1 MASEIKILGA
11 GISGLTAAINL
22 AKGGFDVTVFEKA
35 SSVGSRFHNDYQGL
49 ENWSDDKDA
58 LEIVKEL
65 SIETSFWNKGF
76 NNVSIYTDL
85 QKEYTAKDA
94 NDLFYLVRRGPKNS
108 LDENLKN
115 QAIDAGVKIK
125 FNSKK
130 KEEECDIIA
139 TGVSG
144 RKPAGIVRGIVFD
157 TDSEDSIVLILNDK
171 LAFKGY
177 AYLLIA
183 DGRATMACV
192 VIKDL
197 SKANLCFEN
206 SFQAFTELKRMTIKN
221 KKSFGGYG
229 TFSLNKSNKQ
239 NHRLFVGEAAG
250 FQDLFLGFG
259 MKYAF
264 LSGYIA
270 AKSIVEEKNYDKLW
284 QELFLDKLMA
294 SASNRLIYELSGE
307 LGYNYIAN
315 QLSSSKNPN
324 LWLKNHYSLGS
335 IKRLIYP
342 LAKYT
347 RL

>member
-1 MASEIKILGA
+1 MAREIKILGA

-22 AKGGFDVTVFEKA
+22 AKGGFYVTVFERA
-35 SSVGSRFHNDYQGL
+35 SSVGSRFHNDFQGL
-49 ENWSDDKDA
+49 ENWSDDTDA
-58 LEIVKEL
+58 LEILKNL
-65 SIETSFWNKGF
+65 SIRTSFWNKGF
-76 NNVSIYTDL
+76 NEVSFFTDL
-85 QKEYTAKDA
+85 QKEFIAKDA
-94 NDLFYLVRRGPKNS
+94 KNLFYLVQRGPQNS

-115 QAIDAGVKIK
+115 QAFDAGVKIK
-125 FNSKK
+125 FNSKMSGD
-130 KEEECDIIA
+130 ECDIIA

-144 RKPAGIVRGIVFD
+144 KKPVGIVRGIVFD

-171 LAFKGY
+171 LAFRGY
-177 AYLLIA
+177 TYLLIA

-197 SKANLCFEN
+197 SKANLYFEN
-206 SFQAFTELKRMTIKN
+206 SFQAFAKLKRMTIKN

-229 TFSLNKSNKQ
+229 TFSLNKSNIQ
-239 NHRLFVGEAAG
+239 NQKLFVGEAAG

-264 LSGYIA
+264 LSGYVA
-270 AKSIVEEKNYDKLW
+270 AKSIIEEKNYDQLW

-294 SASNRLIYELSGE
+294 SASNRLIYEISGE

-315 QLSSSKNPN
+315 QLSNSKNPK
-324 LWLKNHYSLGS
+324 LWLKNHYSFGS
-335 IKRLIYP
+335 IKKLIFP

>member
-1 MASEIKILGA
+1 MAREIKILGA

-22 AKGGFDVTVFEKA
+22 AKGGFDVTVFERA
-35 SSVGSRFHNDYQGL
+35 SSVGCRFHNDFQGL
-49 ENWSDDKDA
+49 ENWTYDTDA
-58 LEIVKEL
+58 LELLKKL
-65 SIETSFWNKGF
+65 SIKTSFWNKGF
-76 NNVSIYTDL
+76 DEVSIYTDL
-85 QKEYTAKDA
+85 KREFVAKNA
-94 NDLFYLVRRGPKNS
+94 NSLFYLVQRGPRNS
-108 LDENLKN
+108 LDENLRN
-115 QAIDAGVKIK
+115 QALDADVEIK
-125 FNSKK
+125 FNSKQA
-130 KEEECDIIA
+130 EDECDIIA
-139 TGVSG
+139 TGIS
-144 RKPAGIVRGIVFD
+144 RKKPVGIVRGIVFD

-197 SKANLCFEN
+197 SKANICFEN
-206 SFQAFTELKRMTIKN
+206 SLQAFTKLKRITINN

-229 TFSLNKSNKQ
+229 TFSLNKGIQ
-239 NHRLFVGEAAG
+239 NQKLFVGEAAG

-270 AKSIVEEKNYDKLW
+270 ARSIIEEMNYDKLW
-284 QELFLDKLMA
+284 KELLLKNLMA
-294 SASNRLIYELSGE
+294 SASNRFIYEISGE

-315 QLSSSKNPN
+315 QLGNSKNPK
-324 LWLKNHYSLGS
+324 LWLKNHYSFGL
-335 IKRLIYP
+335 IKKLVYP

-347 RL
+347 IL